1 MLAASAAGLID
12 RTEIA
17 KENLMRYVLASLAA
31 ALLFTSFVHADDD
44 KKDKPKT
51 AKQQFEALMTELEAA
66 RAEAGKAFRA
76 AKTEKEREAV
86 RPAFIKKLQDM
97 APRMLDLAEK
107 NPKDPVAGE
116 ALLFVLS
123 VVPDGPQQKKAAE
136 LLLEEQPGRVPEACM
151 MLAQSGNPNAGGF
164 FKAVIDSKK
173 SDEKAKAFATLG
185 MAGLARAELQM
196 VAPNSTEAKTLEKKA
211 EGLYEEILSKYK
223 GVKEA
228 AGAAEGELFVLRNLS
243 VGKVA
248 PDIEGED
255 SEGKKFKLSDYRGKV
270 VVLDFWALWCGPC
283 MSLVPHEIKL
293 VNRLKDMPFAM
304 VGVDFDATK
313 EELKKGEK
321 DNGIIWRSFHDGR
334 QGPIGEKW
342 HITAIPAI
350 YVLDAKGVIR
360 YKDVREH
367 DLDVAVD
374 TLLKE
379 MGAQLKN

>member
-1 MLAASAAGLID
+1 M
-12 RTEIA
+12 
-17 KENLMRYVLASLAA
+17 MRYVLASLVV
-31 ALLFTSFVHADDD
+31 ALLLTPFVRADDD

-51 AKQQFEALMTELEAA
+51 PKEQFEALMSELELA
-66 RAEAGKAFRA
+66 RTEAGKAFRA
-76 AKTEKEREAV
+76 AKTEEAKAAV
-86 RPAFIKKLQDM
+86 KPAFMKKVQDM
-97 APRMLDLAEK
+97 APRMLELAEK

-116 ALLFVLS
+116 ALLFVIS
-123 VVPDGPQQKKAAE
+123 VTPEGPQQEKATS
-136 LLLEEQPGRVPEACM
+136 LLLKNQPERIPEACM
-151 MLAQSGNPNAGGF
+151 MLAQSGNPHAEAF
-164 FKAVIDSKK
+164 FKAVLQGKDS
-173 SDEKAKAFATLG
+173 SNKAKAFATLG
-185 MAGLARAELQM
+185 LAGLARNQLQM
-196 VAPNSTEAKTLEKKA
+196 VDPQSAEAKTLTKKA
-211 EGLYEEILSKYK
+211 EDLYEQILSKFK
-223 GVKEA
+223 DVKEA
-228 AGAAEGELFVLRNLS
+228 FGAAEGELFVLRNLS

-255 SEGKKFKLSDYRGKV
+255 SDGKKFKLSDYRGKV

-342 HITAIPAI
+342 HISAIPAI

-360 YKDVREH
+360 YKDTREH

-379 MGAQLKN
+379 MGVQLKN